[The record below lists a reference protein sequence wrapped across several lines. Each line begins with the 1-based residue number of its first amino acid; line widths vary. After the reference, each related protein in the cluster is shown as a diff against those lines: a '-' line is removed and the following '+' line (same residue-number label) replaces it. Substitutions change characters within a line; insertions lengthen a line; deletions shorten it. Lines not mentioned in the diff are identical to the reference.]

1 MDTHNSPFRLLAKNY
16 ANELLT
22 RNQYVVIRAQ
32 LLKKLQ
38 NKGHVDRDDLHN
50 FTLISQG
57 SVKPRSSKSYS
68 ASEWVIIALGL
79 AAAIAVGYVLY
90 S

>member
-1 MDTHNSPFRLLAKNY
+1 MDTHDSPFRLLAKNY
-16 ANELLT
+16 ANELVT

-38 NKGHVDRDDLHN
+38 KKGNVDRDDLNN

-57 SVKPRSSKSYS
+57 SVKHRSSKSYS

>member
-1 MDTHNSPFRLLAKNY
+1 METHDSPFRLLAKNY

-22 RNQYVVIRAQ
+22 RKQYVMIRAQ

-38 NKGHVDRDDLHN
+38 NKGHVDRDDLNN

-57 SVKPRSSKSYS
+57 RVKSRGSKYYS
-68 ASEWVIIALGL
+68 ASEWIIIALGL
-79 AAAIAVGYVLY
+79 AAAIALGYVLY